1 MEAKK
6 IKKIGVLTSGGDAPG
21 MNAAIRAVVRTGA
34 YYGIKV
40 MGVKKGYVGLIEGEI
55 EEMTARS
62 VSETL
67 QRGGTILQTARCLE
81 FKTKEGVAKAVET
94 AKKFGL
100 DGLVVIGGDG
110 SFRGAMDLCKAGLPT
125 IALPGTIDNDISCSD
140 YTIGYDTCLNTV
152 VEAVDKIRDTATSHN
167 RCSVVEVMGRNA
179 GYIALES
186 GIACGAEVI
195 LVPEKEWDFDKDVLS
210 VVLDSKSRGKKHTI
224 IIVAEGIGGV
234 MDMAKEI
241 EAKTGIE
248 TRATI
253 LGHVQRGGNPS
264 VRDRVIASQ
273 MGSKSV
279 ELLLEGKQNRIVRM
293 KDNKVCDI
301 DISEGLAMKK
311 TLPEDLVELVKKLTV

>member
-81 FKTKEGVAKAVET
+81 FKTKEGVQKAYET

-167 RCSVVEVMGRNA
+167 RCSVIEVMGRNA

-311 TLPEDLVELVKKLTV
+311 TLPEDLVELLKKLTV